1 MNWGRCLGVVNVCI
15 SPRTWTATGTGLP
28 TSAFVAFVNGFTP
41 ISTPLASVLP
51 QGVAGCTLLVSPDYV
66 DFVLSNNGTAQAQ
79 LVLPNTP
86 SLAGAT
92 FSSQMLPLEIDA
104 ALNII
109 EVTSTNVIG
118 VTVGSF

>member
-1 MNWGRCLGVVNVCI
+1 MISCIADTHAKFCWG
-15 SPRTWTATGTGLP
+15 
-28 TSAFVAFVNGFTP
+28 VACTRLQSSRVRAAGK
-41 ISTPLASVLP
+41 SASVTAP
-51 QGVAGCTLLVSPDYV
+51 
-66 DFVLSNNGTAQAQ
+66 NGTAQAQ